1 VDKNRVTIRHE
12 PVQSMNWPSMNMKFT
27 VKDKAMLDKLAKDK
41 KVDFEFRQ
49 EGKDYVITSV
59 K

>member
-1 VDKNRVTIRHE
+1 MT
-12 PVQSMNWPSMNMKFT
+12 MAFT
-27 VKDKAMLDKLAKDK
+27 VKDKALLDKLAKNK

-49 EGKDYVITSV
+49 EGKDYVIIDI